1 MPGEPLSLP
10 AFSTKKTLKVVF
22 VKCKKIVYTFLID
35 WLRRMAHSHQTK
47 GEYCI

>member
-22 VKCKKIVYTFLID
+22 VKCKKIVYTLLID
-35 WLRRMAHSHQTK
+35 WLRRTAHSYQTK